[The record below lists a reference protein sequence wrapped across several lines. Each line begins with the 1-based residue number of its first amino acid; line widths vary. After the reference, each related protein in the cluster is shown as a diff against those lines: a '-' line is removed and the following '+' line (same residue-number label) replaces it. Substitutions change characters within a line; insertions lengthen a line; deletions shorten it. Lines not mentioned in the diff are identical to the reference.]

1 MRSGVQWN
9 QLPAVFGPDS
19 TVHGW
24 FQRFVTDGVLEEIWA
39 ELVRECD
46 ELGGVSWTWQAAD
59 GVMGKS
65 RFSGDK
71 RGPNPTDR
79 AKKGTKK
86 HVLVE
91 QDGGPLGVVLA
102 GANVN
107 DQLLLEATIDAIV
120 IQRPDPASV
129 AQHLCLDKAYDNKT
143 GEAACAVGGYVPH
156 IRRIG
161 EEKLDGYGEKTHPAR
176 RWVVER
182 TLAWLQRCR
191 AILIRYDKK
200 SKNYLGIVQLACALL
215 WYRRL
220 HALTHPAGVLG

>member
-24 FQRFVTDGVLEEIWA
+24 FQRFVSDGVLGEIWA
-39 ELVRECD
+39 EVVRECD
-46 ELGGVSWTWQAAD
+46 ELGGVSWEWQAAD

-65 RFSGDK
+65 RFAGDK
-71 RGPNPTDR
+71 RGP
-79 AKKGTKK
+79 K
-86 HVLVE
+86 
-91 QDGGPLGVVLA
+91 
-102 GANVN
+102 
-107 DQLLLEATIDAIV
+107 
-120 IQRPDPASV
+120 
-129 AQHLCLDKAYDNKT
+129 HLCLDKAYDNKT
-143 GEAACAVGGYVPH
+143 GGAACAAGGYVPH

-161 EEKLDGYGEKTHPAR
+161 EEKLDGRGNKAHPAR

-200 SKNYLGIVQLACALL
+200 SQNHLGIVQLACTLL

-220 HALTHPAGVLG
+220 HTLNFPDGVLG